1 MVSRNDV
8 IADAVDKCMK
18 DLYSLAQPSITW
30 EDFVKENKEYLA
42 KKEKWEAIENP
53 TLSEFEYCGP
63 KPFEFYYL
71 PKKVLK
77 EVCDDYINA
86 YKLNDQQELLDII
99 ETIKGY
105 CLDPISETWDEEFG
119 RSFKHDDNLD
129 KEIKTII
136 SKRIEPA
143 FEGVAPEIRDK
154 FFEFLDRIGKFFSW
168 HQDLNSFSSS
178 IYLGASPNSNKEA
191 VIENWKKYR
200 NKEIEIDETKYN
212 EEYD

>member
-1 MVSRNDV
+1 MISRRDV
-8 IADAVDKCMK
+8 IADAVYKCMK

-42 KKEKWEAIENP
+42 KKEEWESIENP

-63 KPFEFYYL
+63 KPFEFYYI

-77 EVCDDYINA
+77 EICDDYICA
-86 YKLNDQQELLDII
+86 YKLDDQQNLLDII
-99 ETIKGY
+99 EIIKGY
-105 CLDPISETWDEEFG
+105 CLDPISKTWDEEFD
-119 RSFKHDDNLD
+119 RSYKHDDNLD

-143 FEGVAPEIRDK
+143 SEEVAIEIRNK
-154 FFEFLDRIGKFFSW
+154 FFEFLDRIGNFFSW
-168 HQDLNSFSSS
+168 YLDLNSFNSS

-200 NKEIEIDETKYN
+200 NKEIEIDETKY
-212 EEYD
+212 EEYDD